1 MVALAGEGGSPG
13 IASAIIGALETS
25 KGRRIVIPAGYTF
38 SGNLRHPI
46 GPALRPNPLST
57 RRPPVRKAKPK
68 PKPKPKPRPLTT
80 HAQAPA
86 ATHSTAP
93 RPAAHPAIHVS
104 PTGTAPAAAK
114 PTRSA
119 FDFGSLSTST
129 EVIIIGVALFTL
141 SVLILKGRRRR

>member
-25 KGRRIVIPAGYTF
+25 KGRRIVIPSGYTF
-38 SGNLRHPI
+38 SGNLKHPI
-46 GPALRPNPLST
+46 GPPVHPAPLST
-57 RRPPVRKAKPK
+57 RRAPVRKAKPK
-68 PKPKPKPRPLTT
+68 PKPKPKPRPHTIT
-80 HAQAPA
+80 NHAPA
-86 ATHSTAP
+86 ATHSAPP
-93 RPAAHPAIHVS
+93 RPAAHPAVHVS

-114 PTRSA
+114 PTGSL
-119 FDFGSLSTST
+119 FDFGKLSTST